1 MIKKTTIFVMSVL
14 LLVSFSSLLEAK
26 AGNPDM
32 LKHMR
37 QGVRMA
43 ERNLFPAGILL
54 KLKERINLSKDQVRT
69 IEKMRDAHQESAI
82 RRAADIKVLEL
93 KVASYMGKENINRGK
108 LEKMLRQVA
117 AMKTDLTIANIN
129 YLLDLRDLL
138 TPDQIKKIESIR
150 NERIRMGMKRGFQK
164 REARKKQLSNR

>member
-14 LLVSFSSLLEAK
+14 LLVSFSSFVEAK
-26 AGNPDM
+26 AGNHEM

-37 QGVRMA
+37 HGVRMA
-43 ERNLFPAGILL
+43 EKNLFPAQILL
-54 KLKERINLSKDQVRT
+54 KLKEKINLTKDQVIT

-82 RRAADIKVLEL
+82 RRTADIKVLEL
-93 KVASYMGKENINRGK
+93 KIGSYMEKESINRGK

-138 TPDQIKKIESIR
+138 TPEQIKKIESIKDGMR
-150 NERIRMGMKRGFQK
+150 RMRMKRGFQQK
-164 REARKKQLSNR
+164 RGNRKAIK

>member
-1 MIKKTTIFVMSVL
+1 MIKKATIFVMSVL
-14 LLVSFSSLLEAK
+14 LLVSFTSLLEAK
-26 AGNPDM
+26 AGNPGM

-43 ERNLFPAGILL
+43 EKNLFPAQILL
-54 KLKERINLSKDQVRT
+54 KLKERINLTKDQVRT

-82 RRAADIKVLEL
+82 RRTADIKVLEL
-93 KVASYMGKENINRGK
+93 KIGSYMEKEKINIGK

-117 AMKTDLTIANIN
+117 AMKTDLTVANIN

-138 TPDQIKKIESIR
+138 TPEQIKKIESVKGEMR
-150 NERIRMGMKRGFQK
+150 RMRMKREFQQK
-164 REARKKQLSNR
+164 RGNRRVIK

>member
-1 MIKKTTIFVMSVL
+1 MIKKATIFVMSVL
-14 LLVSFSSLLEAK
+14 LLVSFTSLLEAK
-26 AGNPDM
+26 AGNPGM

-43 ERNLFPAGILL
+43 EKNLFPAQILL
-54 KLKERINLSKDQVRT
+54 KLKERINLTKDQVRT

-82 RRAADIKVLEL
+82 RRTADIKVLEL
-93 KVASYMGKENINRGK
+93 KIGSYMEKEKINRGK

-117 AMKTDLTIANIN
+117 AMKTDLTVANIN

-138 TPDQIKKIESIR
+138 TPEQIKKIESVKGEMR
-150 NERIRMGMKRGFQK
+150 RMRMKREFQQK
-164 REARKKQLSNR
+164 RGNRRVIK

>member
-1 MIKKTTIFVMSVL
+1 MIKKATIFVMSVL
-14 LLVSFSSLLEAK
+14 LLVSFTSLLEAK
-26 AGNPDM
+26 AGNPGT

-43 ERNLFPAGILL
+43 EKNLFSAQILL
-54 KLKERINLSKDQVRT
+54 KLKERINLTKDQVRT

-82 RRAADIKVLEL
+82 KRTADIKVLEL
-93 KVASYMGKENINRGK
+93 KIGSYMEKEKINRGK

-117 AMKTDLTIANIN
+117 AMKTDLTVANIN

-138 TPDQIKKIESIR
+138 TPEQIKKVESVKGEMR
-150 NERIRMGMKRGFQK
+150 QMRMKRGFQK
-164 REARKKQLSNR
+164 KRGNKKAIR